1 MSGSVTGN
9 IYCMSS
15 RYVLHYQCA
24 LKIIPWQTK
33 ENSTVTPP
41 RNVRGSPFCTGKE
54 KIPSKVIL
62 CSQKLLWFKVRAA
75 AVWFRKRCRE
85 NLEIST
91 PLRSS
96 SPLHSFCLLLQLY
109 MYIRAMF
116 TEKYFSLELGLT
128 CEFLPRM
135 ATARFIILQGQSH
148 LPTDSGS
155 GMYE

>member
-15 RYVLHYQCA
+15 RYVYIISVL
-24 LKIIPWQTK
+24 LKL
-33 ENSTVTPP
+33 SHDRRRRTVQWP
-41 RNVRGSPFCTGKE
+41 RLAMSETVLFAPER

-62 CSQKLLWFKVRAA
+62 CSQKLLWFQVRAA

-116 TEKYFSLELGLT
+116 YRDLLFTGAGLT

-135 ATARFIILQGQSH
+135 ATARFITLQGQSH
-148 LPTDSGS
+148 LRTVTGS
-155 GMYE
+155 GM